1 MKYVITGLIVC
12 FVYPFIAQKN
22 SENLINSHYGSLGYF
37 YSANDYWVSTQGGW
51 NHIVNNK
58 ITQYKAGEKSSGLI
72 DEWIQSKIF
81 IDEKSNLYST
91 TFEYLTVLKKNHSSF
106 QSNQIKYKG
115 KQLKSNYQ
123 IIELDTLSSKLL
135 MTADSLLFYYDYTKD
150 EVESILDTNHKGKI
164 FYKSND
170 FLIGCLS
177 ANGSGLD
184 VYVNNKKWIKTH
196 VLDYIDD
203 KDANKN
209 LIVFNG
215 VILKHSAYLYTNLGI
230 IELNLFDFTYK
241 FILKSTRYKEIKD
254 ITTNKIDE
262 VYFLDELG
270 SCYFYNVHTK
280 LLNKTSIKENKYNKF
295 DFKEVFEMK
304 YLAPYNFFISS
315 KHNGFLIVDVLPYF
329 ECQQTKITEN
339 KQWSDK
345 LFKNTFE
352 RNQNLY
358 EIEDNLVYLQDKS
371 NRTKKLIFQGEG
383 KIYRYCQNSHGE
395 YLSSENGLINLN
407 DFKTIKNQLPNN
419 KIPLFTFT
427 TKNVDYVITTDGY
440 LMKLSSSNPNNKT
453 LQIGFG
459 NYVYQDSIALVSTSK
474 SILQIIGEQITE
486 IIQSPSY
493 GAVKDQLG
501 MIWYINDD
509 GLHHFDPNTCRD
521 TRILVNTP
529 FRLDKLPPLHQN
541 GSIIF
546 SSNKE
551 LYSIKTSCYKG
562 FQNYPQLAMKE
573 CRIDKILANFED
585 YKQLKPNYQL
595 LDFSFTLNEALA
607 DSTQYL
613 KYKLQGLNDYWIKA
627 NVDQTITIPKLA
639 SGSYQ
644 LEVVGIGSNGYQ
656 SNSIIIPLNIL
667 PPFYLRKWFIILCA
681 LSLVLLGFLINYYRN
696 NKKIK
701 AQQIELDKLKALQE
715 QRERLARDLHDEIGS
730 GLSKIKFI
738 SSLISEKDDAQN
750 DIQQL
755 SSSLLGNMRDMLWSL
770 DMENDTLH
778 DLIAKIRMS
787 ANTQLKLTGIQL
799 IMDISDMDA
808 DLEIAGFIRRN
819 FLMIVKEA
827 IHNVI
832 KHSDASTIWIMIDSS
847 QNQLQITIKDNGQ
860 KTTYLETNQDHTG
873 KYGLTSMRRR
883 ALDIGATIDIQNLT
897 TGWCIKILYPI
908 KST

>member
-22 SENLINSHYGSLGYF
+22 SKNLINTHYASLGYF
-37 YSANDYWVSTQGGW
+37 YNSNDYWVSTQGGW
-51 NHIVNNK
+51 NHVTNNK

-91 TFEYLTVLKKNHSSF
+91 TFEYLTILKKNESSF
-106 QSNQIKYKG
+106 QSKQIKYKG

-123 IIELDTLSSKLL
+123 IIDLDTNSKTLL
-135 MTADSLLFYYDYTKD
+135 MTADSLLFYYDYIKH
-150 EVESILDTNHKGKI
+150 EIKSILDENHNAKI
-164 FYKSND
+164 FYKSSE

-177 ANGSGLD
+177 ANGAGLD
-184 VYVNNKKWIKTH
+184 VYVKNKRWTKLH
-196 VLDYIDD
+196 LLD
-203 KDANKN
+203 KLNEKK
-209 LIVFNG
+209 LIVLNG
-215 VILKHSAYLYTNLGI
+215 VILNQSAYLNTNLGI
-230 IELNLFDFTYK
+230 VELNLHNFKYS
-241 FILKSTRYKEIKD
+241 FILPSSSYRDIKD
-254 ITTNKIDE
+254 ITTNNSDE
-262 VYFLDELG
+262 VYFLNENG
-270 SCYFYNVHTK
+270 THYYYNVDTK
-280 LLNKTSIKENKYNKF
+280 SLKETSLKKYKNSNL
-295 DFKEVFEMK
+295 DFKQVFEMK
-304 YLAPYNFFISS
+304 YLSPNMFYIST
-315 KHNGFLIVDVLPYF
+315 KHNGYHIIDITPLI
-329 ECQQTKITEN
+329 ECQLTKITEN
-339 KQWSDK
+339 KQGSNLQNK
-345 LFKNTFE
+345 LFRNTFV

-358 EIEDNLVYLQDKS
+358 EIEGNQVFLHTKTNQ
-371 NRTKKLIFQGEG
+371 TKKLVFQSDA
-383 KIYRYCQNSHGE
+383 KIYRYCQNSQGE
-395 YLSSENGLINLN
+395 YLSSENGLIN
-407 DFKTIKNQLPNN
+407 FKDLKPIKSQLQNG

-427 TKNVDYVITTDGY
+427 TKWIDYVITTDGY
-440 LMKLSSSNPNNKT
+440 LMKLGSSNPNNNT

-459 NYVYQDSIALVSTSK
+459 NYLHQDSIALISTSK
-474 SILQIIGEQITE
+474 SLLQINGEQITE
-486 IIQSPSY
+486 IIQTPSY

-529 FRLDKLPPLHQN
+529 FHLDKLPPLFAN
-541 GSIIF
+541 NSIVF
-546 SSNKE
+546 SCNKE
-551 LYSIKTSCYKG
+551 LYSIKTSCYKA
-562 FQNYPQLAMKE
+562 FQNHPQLSLKE
-573 CRIDKILANFED
+573 CRIDMILANFED
-585 YKQLKPNYQL
+585 YEQVKPNYQL
-595 LDFSFTLNEALA
+595 LDFTFTLNEAHS

-613 KYKLQGLNDYWIKA
+613 KYKLQGLNDYWIKT

-667 PPFYLRKWFIILCA
+667 PPFYQRTWFIILSA
-681 LSLVLLGFLINYYRN
+681 LSLILFGFLINYYKN

-738 SSLISEKDDAQN
+738 SSLIAEEDDAQS

-808 DLEIAGFIRRN
+808 DLEIAGFVRRN

-832 KHSDASTIWIMIDSS
+832 KHSDASTIWIMIDIS
-847 QNQLQITIKDNGQ
+847 QNQLLITIKDNGQ

-897 TGWCIKILYPI
+897 TGWCINILYPI